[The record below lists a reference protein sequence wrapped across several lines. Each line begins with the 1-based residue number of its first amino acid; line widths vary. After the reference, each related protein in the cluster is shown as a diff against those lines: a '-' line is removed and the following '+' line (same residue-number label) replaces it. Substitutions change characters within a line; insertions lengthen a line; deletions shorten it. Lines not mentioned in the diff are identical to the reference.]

1 MQGRAKEKY
10 AEIKIKDQLWD
21 FISNLVFEEHFTEF
35 VKKVCLRNYLYKY
48 FCIGLMIFLLLL
60 TLGYS

>member
-35 VKKVCLRNYLYKY
+35 VKKVYDEVPDKCNYVFHKRVY
-48 FCIGLMIFLLLL
+48 
-60 TLGYS
+60 